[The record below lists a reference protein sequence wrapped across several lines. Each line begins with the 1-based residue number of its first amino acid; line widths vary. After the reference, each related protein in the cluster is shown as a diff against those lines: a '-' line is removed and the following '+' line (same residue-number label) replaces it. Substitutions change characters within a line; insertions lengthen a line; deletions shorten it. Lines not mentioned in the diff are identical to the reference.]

1 MLRRKI
7 MESIISGKYYEGNKQ
22 GDVMDSGHLR
32 MRGEGREERP
42 LCEYM
47 KGGLAKQARLYSAW
61 EMGFGLIMQFFP
73 VRLNQA

>member
-1 MLRRKI
+1 
-7 MESIISGKYYEGNKQ
+7 
-22 GDVMDSGHLR
+22 MDSGHLR